1 MTIGPAITAALP
13 DLRAQALS
21 LMTDTATI
29 TRGTGEP
36 VWDPVTES
44 MSDGITTIYAGPARL
59 LPPSTQT
66 AGVDAA
72 GQAVLVTDRVVA
84 VPHNVTGVEP
94 GDRVSIGDVELVVE
108 SAPTGTHM
116 VELRIRCKEQV

>member
-1 MTIGPAITAALP
+1 MTIGPVITAALP
-13 DLRAQALS
+13 DLRAQAES
-21 LMTDTATI
+21 LMTATATI
-29 TRGTGEP
+29 TRATGEP
-36 VWDPVTES
+36 TWDPALEQ
-44 MSDGITTIYAGPARL
+44 MSDGTTTIYAGPARL
-59 LPPSTQT
+59 LPPSAQT

-84 VPHNVTGVEP
+84 VPHDVTGVEP

-116 VELRIRCKEQV
+116 VEVRIRCREHA